1 MSEFDKFEFRAK
13 MRKAWRNKPPGICYR
28 AEPMPDAPCLRLL
41 GCGMANMSLESFIK
55 GLERDKETGKGHGFT
70 FPVRS
75 DKSEEDTYILEGW
88 EVYTG
93 LDSCYEALVI
103 LYYSAMYPHQVIKKY
118 MGEKLAEEYRCKQLA
133 TLN

>member
-1 MSEFDKFEFRAK
+1 MSGFDQFEFRAK
-13 MRKAWRNKPPGICYR
+13 MRKAWGNNTPRIQYR
-28 AEPMPDAPCLRLL
+28 CEPMPGTPHLRLL
-41 GCGMANMSLESFIK
+41 GDGSSTASLEEFLKRIQLNK
-55 GLERDKETGKGHGFT
+55 QKETGKCFT

-103 LYYSAMYPHQVIKKY
+103 LYYSAMYPYQVIKKY

-133 TLN
+133 PLN